1 MSVIKILSYVAQPY
15 GDYQL
20 GFCSVDV
27 AEKFLLTLKVMK
39 NKDGHPYCAFISTKI
54 SDAWVPCMI
63 FSSEEQHK
71 KFFSECNS
79 QIKPFLSS
87 PVKKEAEQYD
97 FTSEHEKSEPV
108 PF

>member
-1 MSVIKILSYVAQPY
+1 MSAIKILSYVPQPY

-20 GFCSVDV
+20 GFCRVDV

-39 NKDGHPYCAFISTKI
+39 NKDGHPYCAFMSAKI
-54 SDAWVPCMI
+54 GNAWVPCMI

-71 KFFSECNS
+71 RFFSECNS
-79 QIKPFLSS
+79 QIKPLIAPPKQEFNSS
-87 PVKKEAEQYD
+87 YPSMD
-97 FTSEHEKSEPV
+97 EPEETQGV